1 MKRLMVIGSIV
12 LALALAGC
20 DLFGKEDTR
29 IYVWGMIYE
38 DAAFETPAQG
48 VTVYMR
54 GDSSTVY
61 SQAVQTDGNGHFFI
75 EAQVYPSTGGSAGGV
90 GYSMNEF
97 AYFGLDAWWNGG
109 AYIYADLDENPFTL
123 GIGDTLRVDD
133 ISLQS
138 FGGGGGK

>member
-38 DAAFETPAQG
+38 DVAFETPAEG
-48 VTVYMR
+48 VTVYLR
-54 GDSSTVY
+54 GDSTTVY
-61 SQAVQTDGNGHFFI
+61 SQAVRTDGDGRFFI
-75 EAQVYPSTGGSAGGV
+75 ETQVYPTTGGPAGGV
-90 GYSMNEF
+90 GYTMEENAF
-97 AYFGLDAWWNGG
+97 FGLDAAWNGTY
-109 AYIYADLDENPFTL
+109 YIYADIDENPFTL
-123 GIGDTLRVDD
+123 GIGDTLRVED

-138 FGGGGGK
+138 FGGGGK

>member
-12 LALALAGC
+12 LALAVAGC

-29 IYVWGMIYE
+29 VYVWGMIYE
-38 DAAFETPAQG
+38 DTSLTTPAQG
-48 VTVYMR
+48 VTVYLR

-61 SQAVQTDGNGHFFI
+61 STSEQTDGDGRFLI
-75 EAQVYPSTGGSAGGV
+75 EAQVYPTTGEGAGGV

-97 AYFGLDAWWNGG
+97 AHFGLDAAWNGTH
-109 AYIYADLDENPFTL
+109 YIYADLEENPFTL
-123 GIGDTLRVDD
+123 GIGDTLRVED

-138 FGGGGGK
+138 FAGGGGW

>member
-12 LALALAGC
+12 LALAVVGC

-38 DAAFETPAQG
+38 DVAFETPAPG
-48 VTVYMR
+48 VTVYLR
-54 GDSSTVY
+54 GDSTTVY
-61 SQAVQTDGNGHFFI
+61 NQSVQTDGDGRFFF
-75 EAQVYPSTGGSAGGV
+75 EAQVYPSTGEAAGGV
-90 GYSMNEF
+90 GYTMDEL
-97 AYFGLDAWWNGG
+97 ATFGLEATYNGNW
-109 AYIYADLDENPFTL
+109 YIYADFDENPFTL
-123 GIGDTLRVDD
+123 GIGDTLRVED